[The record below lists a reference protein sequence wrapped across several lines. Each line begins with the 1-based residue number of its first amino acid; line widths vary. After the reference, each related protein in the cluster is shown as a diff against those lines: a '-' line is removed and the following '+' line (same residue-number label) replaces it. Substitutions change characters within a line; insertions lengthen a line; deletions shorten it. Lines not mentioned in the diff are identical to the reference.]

1 MGASFAKA
9 IIPRRVAAKKFCDT
23 ADWEIGWSFPI
34 KTDSAPKLTP
44 SPLPKTIS
52 EGADS
57 AAALCLLQDGAN
69 TEDRS

>member
-9 IIPRRVAAKKFCDT
+9 IIPRRPAPRMASPDSG
-23 ADWEIGWSFPI
+23 WGLGWSFPI
-34 KTDSAPKLTP
+34 KTDSAPNLTRP
-44 SPLPKTIS
+44 QVPDAIS

-57 AAALCLLQDGAN
+57 TAALCLLQDGAN

>member
-9 IIPRRVAAKKFCDT
+9 IIPRRVAAKKLSDT
-23 ADWEIGWSFPI
+23 VGWEMGWSFPI
-34 KTDSAPKLTP
+34 KTDSAPNLNRA
-44 SPLPKTIS
+44 PLPKIIS

>member
-9 IIPRRVAAKKFCDT
+9 IIPRRVANKKLCDL
-23 ADWEIGWSFPI
+23 AGWEIGWSFPI
-34 KTDSAPKLTP
+34 KTDSAPNLTRP
-44 SPLPKTIS
+44 PIPKEIS

>member
-9 IIPRRVAAKKFCDT
+9 VIPRRVANKKLRDT
-23 ADWEIGWSFPI
+23 AGWEIGWSFPI
-34 KTDSAPKLTP
+34 KTDSAPNLNRP
-44 SPLPKTIS
+44 QVPETIS